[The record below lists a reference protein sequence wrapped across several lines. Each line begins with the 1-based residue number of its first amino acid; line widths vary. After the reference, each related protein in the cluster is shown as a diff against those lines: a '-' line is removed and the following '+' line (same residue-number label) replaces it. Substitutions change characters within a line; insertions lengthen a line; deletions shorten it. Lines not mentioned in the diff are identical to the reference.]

1 MEWLTQWFADSGA
14 LLVALLAAVVG
25 PVLIRRSSK
34 DDNKNDF
41 IAQQRESF
49 KDLIDPLREE
59 VADLRG
65 RVTTLEAEV
74 RTERDLRERIVAF
87 TRTVLWTWR
96 RRYPDDAHPAPPES
110 IRSFFD

>member
-1 MEWLTQWFADSGA
+1 MSELAGIVTGGGGVFLLGVLTWWSKMKIDKRSGE
-14 LLVALLAAVVG
+14 VS
-25 PVLIRRSSK
+25 ITE
-34 DDNKNDF
+34 
-41 IAQQRESF
+41 QQRLGFESI
-49 KDLIDPLREE
+49 LHPLRDE

-65 RVTTLEAEV
+65 RVTTLESEV
-74 RTERDLRERIVAF
+74 RAERDLRERIVAF

>member
-1 MEWLTQWFADSGA
+1 MSEAVQVITGGGGMFLLGVLTWWSKMKIDKRSGDMS
-14 LLVALLAAVVG
+14 
-25 PVLIRRSSK
+25 ITE
-34 DDNKNDF
+34 
-41 IAQQRESF
+41 QQRLGFES
-49 KDLIDPLREE
+49 LLNPLRDELS
-59 VADLRG
+59 DLRG

-74 RTERDLRERIVAF
+74 RAERDLRERIVAF